1 MFTDAGYG
9 VRPPGRD
16 RRGFLKELGLGSIA
30 LASLVAD
37 QKASGA
43 GSVPAVDPSDPLAPR
58 KPHLTPKARNVIF
71 LFMVGGASQIETFD
85 HKPLLKKYAGK
96 EAREIFPKEDLD
108 GLNPSKTFYD
118 TRIVPPVFSFKR
130 YGQSGAWVSEIFPH
144 LTKVVDDIAFIKSMY
159 ADVPIHGP
167 GQILMHTG
175 YTRQG
180 HPSLGSWVTY
190 GLGTE
195 NRNMPGFVVMTDGR
209 SDGGRALYD
218 SGFLPGYHQATVAD
232 ARPGNPPVP
241 HIEAPAFL
249 NPGQHRQQLDLM
261 RKLNL
266 LHRGMHPTQ
275 PELDA
280 RIAAFETAFRM
291 QMEAPGLFDIGNEP
305 DSVKVLYGDTD
316 FGRKCLMARRMVES
330 GVRFVEILDGAHGRQ
345 WDAHGNRGGLIK
357 NHRTNAAR
365 TDQGITALIIDL
377 KSRGLLDETLVVW
390 ATEFGRTPFE
400 EADRSLTKTTIGR
413 SHHHYGFTMW
423 MAGGGVKRGITYG
436 ATDELGMHA
445 VKNRVSHHDFHAT
458 ILHLLGLDHERLTYR
473 HNSRDFRLT
482 DVYGNVVHDIIA

>member
-1 MFTDAGYG
+1 MFTDAACGAG
-9 VRPPGRD
+9 PVGPD

-43 GSVPAVDPSDPLAPR
+43 GAVPAVDLSDPLAPR
-58 KPHLTPKARNVIF
+58 QPHFTPKARNVIF

-85 HKPLLKKYAGK
+85 HKPLLKKYGGK
-96 EAREIFPKEDLD
+96 EAKDIFPKEDLD
-108 GLNPSKTFYD
+108 GLNPSKTFY
-118 TRIVPPVFSFKR
+118 TSQIVPPVFSFKR

-144 LTKVVDDIAFIKSMY
+144 LTKVVDDITFIKSMY

-175 YTRQG
+175 YSRQG

-218 SGFLPGYHQATVAD
+218 SGFLPGYHQATLAD
-232 ARPGNPPVP
+232 VTPGNPPVP

-249 NPGQHRQQLDLM
+249 NPGQHRQQLNLL
-261 RKLNL
+261 RKLNR

-291 QMEAPGLFDIGNEP
+291 QMEAPDLFDIRNEP
-305 DSVKVLYGDTD
+305 DSVKALYGDHRLRKEVPDGETHGGERSPFRGD
-316 FGRKCLMARRMVES
+316 SRRRPWAAMGRPRQPRRAHQEPPHQ
-330 GVRFVEILDGAHGRQ
+330 RGAHGSG
-345 WDAHGNRGGLIK
+345 H
-357 NHRTNAAR
+357 HRPHHRPEVTRPAGR
-365 TDQGITALIIDL
+365 D
-377 KSRGLLDETLVVW
+377 SR
-390 ATEFGRTPFE
+390 R
-400 EADRSLTKTTIGR
+400 
-413 SHHHYGFTMW
+413 
-423 MAGGGVKRGITYG
+423 
-436 ATDELGMHA
+436 LGHRVRPHA
-445 VKNRVSHHDFHAT
+445 V
-458 ILHLLGLDHERLTYR
+458 
-473 HNSRDFRLT
+473 
-482 DVYGNVVHDIIA
+482 